1 MICMCSTMFRT
12 DPQHL
17 CAALRSIRDGHITNR
32 IEVPHQ
38 QKRWAKLSLERMLNL
53 G

>member
-1 MICMCSTMFRT
+1 MFRT

-17 CAALRSIRDGHITNR
+17 YATLLAIHDGNYDNQI
-32 IEVPHQ
+32 IVPTS

-53 G
+53 A